1 MGVDLFILLNWLSK
15 QPSFQLQQ
23 GYHLIPAYLSNK
35 EYIYG
40 ICKPS
45 GWGLAL
51 NFPSVVAVAGL
62 GPWWVLSKCWLIL
75 EERQSVVGGIS
86 TGYVFFFSP
95 PPMTFFFFINIVTMI
110 ENVENKN
117 SIKNKNCP

>member
-51 NFPSVVAVAGL
+51 NFPSVGAVAGL
-62 GPWWVLSKCWLIL
+62 GGEGKRKEHEMNGEGCERREEARKRVLGDVRNWWRNCS
-75 EERQSVVGGIS
+75 EE
-86 TGYVFFFSP
+86 
-95 PPMTFFFFINIVTMI
+95 N
-110 ENVENKN
+110 
-117 SIKNKNCP
+117 